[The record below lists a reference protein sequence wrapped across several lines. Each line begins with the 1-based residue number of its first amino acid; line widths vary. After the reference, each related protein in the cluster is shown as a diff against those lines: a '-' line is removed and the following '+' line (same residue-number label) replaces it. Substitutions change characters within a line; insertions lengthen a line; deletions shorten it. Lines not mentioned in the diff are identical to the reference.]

1 MFIVPLTS
9 MPSIEALNT
18 IDKND
23 RTEEKDG
30 SGSFGDILKQKIQ
43 SVKDLEMQS
52 LQSAYDI
59 STGASSD
66 IESAM
71 IDATKA
77 STAIETTV
85 QLTTRAVNAYKEIMS
100 SRFDFKKIIREV
112 WFVNEGKI
120 QFSKGKA

>member
-52 LQSAYDI
+52 LQAL
-59 STGASSD
+59 
-66 IESAM
+66 M
-71 IDATKA
+71 IYRQERR
-77 STAIETTV
+77 AILSL
-85 QLTTRAVNAYKEIMS
+85 Q
-100 SRFDFKKIIREV
+100 
-112 WFVNEGKI
+112 
-120 QFSKGKA
+120 

>member
-1 MFIVPLTS
+1 MIKLTGQKKTTVPVLS
-9 MPSIEALNT
+9 EIYLSRKFRAS
-18 IDKND
+18 
-23 RTEEKDG
+23 R
-30 SGSFGDILKQKIQ
+30 ILRC
-43 SVKDLEMQS
+43 SRFRA
-52 LQSAYDI
+52 AYDI

-100 SRFDFKKIIREV
+100 MQV
-112 WFVNEGKI
+112 
-120 QFSKGKA
+120 

>member
-1 MFIVPLTS
+1 MIGNPRIRPVFEFLAPCADREREPV
-9 MPSIEALNT
+9 
-18 IDKND
+18 DD

-100 SRFDFKKIIREV
+100 MQV
-112 WFVNEGKI
+112 
-120 QFSKGKA
+120 

>member
-9 MPSIEALNT
+9 MPSLEEIKEF
-18 IDKND
+18 DKSASAES
-23 RTEEKDG
+23 EES
-30 SGSFGDILKQKIQ
+30 SGTFGDILKQKIQ
-43 SVKDLEMQS
+43 NVKDLEMQS

-71 IDATKA
+71 IDSTKA
-77 STAIETTV
+77 STAIEMTV

-100 SRFDFKKIIREV
+100 MQI
-112 WFVNEGKI
+112 
-120 QFSKGKA
+120 